1 MWWRRWS
8 VDDSKR
14 LIMNEQLNLYG
25 KNFNSRLLIG
35 TALYPS
41 PAIMRESVEA
51 SGAEIITL
59 SLRRQSPEQQQGK
72 MIWDYIRE
80 SGCQLLPNTA
90 GCRTPREVIALAEM
104 SREIFQTD
112 WLKLEV
118 IGDDYNLQPDPYG
131 LIEAARELVK
141 RGFKVLPYC
150 TDDLVVCRRLL
161 DVGCEVLMPWGAPIG
176 TGQGL
181 LNKYNLQT
189 LRERLPDVPLII
201 DAGIGA
207 PSQAAEAME
216 MGFDAVLLNTAI
228 AKAQNPVVMAQ
239 SFRLAVEAGRSAHAA
254 GLMVK
259 RQTASPSTPTL
270 DMPFWQQSSAKAL
283 QD

>member
-1 MWWRRWS
+1 MLAVS
-8 VDDSKR
+8 DPLK
-14 LIMNEQLNLYG
+14 LYG
-25 KNFNSRLLIG
+25 RAFGSRLLVG

-41 PAIMRESVEA
+41 PAVMREAVRE

-59 SLRRQSPEQQQGK
+59 SLRRQNPQQRQGR
-72 MIWDYIRE
+72 MLWDYIRE
-80 SGCQLLPNTA
+80 SGCWLLPNTA
-90 GCRTPREVIALAEM
+90 GCKTPREVITLAEM

-112 WLKLEV
+112 WIKLEV

-131 LIEAARELVK
+131 LIEAARELVI

-150 TDDLVVCRRLL
+150 TDDLVVCRKLL
-161 DVGCEVLMPWGAPIG
+161 DAGCEVLMPWGAPIG

-181 LNKYNLQT
+181 LNKYNLRT
-189 LRERLPDVPLII
+189 LRERLPDTPLII
-201 DAGIGA
+201 DAGVGA

-216 MGFDAVLLNTAI
+216 MGYDAVLLNTAI
-228 AKAQNPVVMAQ
+228 AKAQDPVQMARA
-239 SFRLAVEAGRSAHAA
+239 FRLAVQAGREAYRA

-270 DMPFWQQSSAKAL
+270 DMPFWQQVDKTQ

>member
-25 KNFNSRLLIG
+25 KNFNSRLLVG

-270 DMPFWQQSSAKAL
+270 DMPFWQQSSSKAL

>member
-1 MWWRRWS
+1 MP
-8 VDDSKR
+8 DK
-14 LIMNEQLNLYG
+14 LKLYG
-25 KNFNSRLLIG
+25 SEFDSRLLVG

-41 PAIMRESVEA
+41 PAIMRESVAA

-59 SLRRQSPEQQQGK
+59 SLRRQGPEQQQGR
-72 MIWDYIRE
+72 MLWDYIRA

-90 GCRTPREVIALAEM
+90 GCKTPKEAIALAEM
-104 SREIFQTD
+104 SREIFGTD

-131 LIEAARELVK
+131 LIDAARELVK
-141 RGFKVLPYC
+141 RGFKILPYC
-150 TDDLVVCRRLL
+150 IDDLVVCRKLL
-161 DVGCEVLMPWGAPIG
+161 DVGCEVLMPWGSPIG
-176 TGQGL
+176 TGRGL
-181 LNKYNLQT
+181 MNKYNLQT
-189 LRERLPDVPLII
+189 LRERLPDTPLII

-228 AKAQNPVVMAQ
+228 ARAQNPVLMADA
-239 SFRLAVEAGRSAHAA
+239 FRLAIQSGRAARNA
-254 GLMVK
+254 GLMLK

-270 DMPFWQQSSAKAL
+270 DMPFWQQAINSGENA
-283 QD
+283 